1 MTILIRGVTRF
12 CEQLLSKSEKML
24 VIYLAHFFF
33 ATTNYAFIVQNHV
46 AQTEFSKEMFLEY
59 TLQSLPTFDWTH
71 LIYFENLQH

>member
-46 AQTEFSKEMFLEY
+46 AQAEFSKEILRI
-59 TLQSLPTFDWTH
+59 LPTFDWTH
-71 LIYFENLQH
+71 LIYFENLQT